1 MIGNDKRSWFDLGN
15 CLHSLWLTR
24 PPKVINYPAMPLAT
38 IEEAID
44 EIRRGRMVILT
55 DDKDRENEGDLCMAA
70 EKVTPEAVNFM
81 ATYGRGLI
89 CLTLT
94 EQRVRHLGLAM
105 MVSDNTSPFGT
116 AFTVSIDSARGITT
130 GISAADRAKT
140 ILDSIADDA
149 KPQDLATPGHIF
161 PLRARNGG
169 VLVRAGQTEG
179 SVDLARLAGL
189 KPAGVICE
197 IMKDDGTMARQPDLM
212 RFAKKHKLKVVTNA
226 DLIQHR
232 LNYDSLVYKAA
243 SAPLPTRIGGEFQ
256 AIVYNTHV
264 DESEHLALIKGQIS
278 PNEETLVRVHTKYI
292 PGDVFG
298 FELLNTGA
306 VIQRSM
312 ELIAKAGKGV
322 ILYLQPK
329 QKAHHPTMVAYP
341 KVEGKQQKGMNPS
354 FVYQADFKEYGIGAQ
369 ILRDLGVRKMRLL
382 TNNKKHLVGLRGY
395 GLEVTSLVPIPREH
409 PVRIAA
415 KSPKAK
421 AKHA

>member
-1 MIGNDKRSWFDLGN
+1 
-15 CLHSLWLTR
+15 
-24 PPKVINYPAMPLAT
+24 MPLAT

-44 EIRRGRMVILT
+44 EIHRGRMVILT

-81 ATYGRGLI
+81 ASYGRGLI

-94 EQRVRHLGLAM
+94 EERVRHLGLAM

-116 AFTVSIDSARGITT
+116 AFTVSIDSARGIST

-149 KPQDLATPGHIF
+149 KPQDLVTPGHIF
-161 PLRARNGG
+161 PLRARKGG

-226 DLIQHR
+226 DLIQYR

-264 DESEHLALIKGQIS
+264 DDSEHLVLIKGQIS

-292 PGDVFG
+292 PGDVLG

-329 QKAHHPTMVAYP
+329 QKAHHPAMIAYP

-415 KSPKAK
+415 KSSKVK

>member
-1 MIGNDKRSWFDLGN
+1 
-15 CLHSLWLTR
+15 
-24 PPKVINYPAMPLAT
+24 MPIAT
-38 IEEAID
+38 IEEAIED
-44 EIRRGRMVILT
+44 YRRGRMVILM

-70 EKVTPEAVNFM
+70 EKVTPEAINFM

-89 CLTLT
+89 CLPLT
-94 EQRVRHLGLAM
+94 EERVRALGISM
-105 MVSDNTSPFGT
+105 MVSENTSPFGT
-116 AFTVSIDSARGITT
+116 AFTVSIDASIGITT

-149 KPQDLATPGHIF
+149 KPQDLVTPGHIF

-212 RFAKKHKLKVVTNA
+212 KFARKHKLKVVTIA
-226 DLIQHR
+226 DLIQYR
-232 LNYDSLVYKAA
+232 LNYDSLVYRAA
-243 SAPLPTRIGGEFQ
+243 TAPLPTRIGGQFQ

-264 DESEHLALIKGQIS
+264 DQSEHLALIKGEIS
-278 PNEETLVRVHTKYI
+278 PREETLVRVHTKYV

-306 VIQRSM
+306 VIDSAM
-312 ELIAKAGKGV
+312 EIIAKKGKGI
-322 ILYLQPK
+322 ILYLQPEHK
-329 QKAHHPTMVAYP
+329 GLRPAMVAYP
-341 KVEGKQQKGMNPS
+341 MSGGKQQKDMNPS
-354 FVYQADFKEYGIGAQ
+354 FVYRADFKEYGIGAQ

-382 TNNKKHLVGLRGY
+382 TNNKKHLVGLGGY
-395 GLEVTSLVPIPREH
+395 GLEVTALEPIPRE
-409 PVRIAA
+409 
-415 KSPKAK
+415 SPLRENARPKRAK
-421 AKHA
+421 AKSA

>member
-1 MIGNDKRSWFDLGN
+1 
-15 CLHSLWLTR
+15 
-24 PPKVINYPAMPLAT
+24 MPLAT

-81 ATYGRGLI
+81 ATHGRGLI

-94 EQRVRHLGLAM
+94 EERVRHLGLAM

-116 AFTVSIDSARGITT
+116 AFTVSIDSAQGITT

-243 SAPLPTRIGGEFQ
+243 SAPLPTRVGGEFQ

-329 QKAHHPTMVAYP
+329 QKAHHPAMVAYP
-341 KVEGKQQKGMNPS
+341 KVEGKQQKGMNAS

-395 GLEVTSLVPIPREH
+395 GLEVTSLVPIPREN
-409 PVRIAA
+409 PLRVSRQ
-415 KSPKAK
+415 KPQG
-421 AKHA
+421 

>member
-1 MIGNDKRSWFDLGN
+1 
-15 CLHSLWLTR
+15 
-24 PPKVINYPAMPLAT
+24 MPLAT
-38 IEEAID
+38 IEEAIA
-44 EIRRGRMVILT
+44 EIRRGRMVILM

-70 EKVTPEAVNFM
+70 EKATPAAINFM

-89 CLTLT
+89 CLPLT
-94 EQRVRHLGLAM
+94 EERVRHLGLSM
-105 MVSDNTSPFGT
+105 MVSENTSPFGT
-116 AFTVSIDSARGITT
+116 AFTVSVDSAAGITT

-140 ILDSIADDA
+140 ILDAIADDA
-149 KPQDLATPGHIF
+149 KPQDLVIPGHIF

-212 RFAKKHKLKVVTNA
+212 RFAQRHKLKVVTTA
-226 DLIQHR
+226 DLIQYR
-232 LNYDSLVYKAA
+232 LNYDSLVYRAA
-243 SAPLPTRIGGEFQ
+243 AAPLPTRVGGMFE

-264 DESEHLALIKGQIS
+264 DQSEHLALVKGKIS
-278 PNEETLVRVHTKYI
+278 PKEETLVRVHTKYV

-298 FELLNTGA
+298 FELLNTNA

-312 ELIAKAGKGV
+312 EIIAQAGKGV
-322 ILYLQPK
+322 VLYLRPELRGL
-329 QKAHHPTMVAYP
+329 HPAMVAYP
-341 KVEGKQQKGMNPS
+341 KLEGKQQRGLNRS

-369 ILRDLGVRKMRLL
+369 ILRDLGVGKMRLL

-395 GLEVTSLVPIPREH
+395 GLEITALEPIPRDH
-409 PVRIAA
+409 PLREAA
-415 KSPKAK
+415 KPKKPRVQRA
-421 AKHA
+421 

>member
-1 MIGNDKRSWFDLGN
+1 
-15 CLHSLWLTR
+15 
-24 PPKVINYPAMPLAT
+24 MPLAT

-81 ATYGRGLI
+81 ATHGRGLI

-94 EQRVRHLGLAM
+94 EERVRHLGLAM

-116 AFTVSIDSARGITT
+116 AFTVSIDSAQGITT

-329 QKAHHPTMVAYP
+329 QKAHHPAMVAYP
-341 KVEGKQQKGMNPS
+341 KVEGKQQKGMNAS

-395 GLEVTSLVPIPREH
+395 GLEVTSLVPIPREN
-409 PVRIAA
+409 PLRVTA
-415 KSPKAK
+415 KNPKAK